1 MSLKIEV
8 TASIGLDYI
17 TVGFPPGHYF
27 VALVRCGEAGQAINY
42 FYPWSPDYNR
52 RGEQIANLGKVDHST
67 LKKTFFVLAVPLGKD
82 LSANNLI

>member
-17 TVGFPPGHYF
+17 AVGFPPGHYF

-52 RGEQIANLGKVDHST
+52 RGEQIANLGKVDHFT
-67 LKKTFFVLAVPLGKD
+67 LKKKTFLCWQFPWAR
-82 LSANNLI
+82 ICQQII

>member
-27 VALVRCGEAGQAINY
+27 FALVRCGEAGQAINY

-52 RGEQIANLGKVDHST
+52 RGEQIANLGKVDHFT
-67 LKKTFFVLAVPLGKD
+67 LKKKHFCVGSSPGQGSVSK
-82 LSANNLI
+82 